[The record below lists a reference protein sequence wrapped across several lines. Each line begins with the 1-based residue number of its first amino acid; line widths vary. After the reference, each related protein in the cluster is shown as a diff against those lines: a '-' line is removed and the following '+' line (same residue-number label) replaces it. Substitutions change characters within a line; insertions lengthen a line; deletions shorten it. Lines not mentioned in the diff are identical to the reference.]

1 MGKFA
6 LIVLSINPYRLTIA
20 RFLLVLYVL
29 TLVNGVVF
37 RHAHRLADGT
47 IVSHAHPYV
56 PVGDDPYQPNNHT
69 QQEIIWLDALSHIL
83 YADWQPTLFVLLL
96 PMVVGSFNLPPLF
109 QESVFSPAA
118 HVVFQHRGPPALWF

>member
-1 MGKFA
+1 M
-6 LIVLSINPYRLTIA
+6 LSNPPYRLLVA

-47 IVSHAHPYV
+47 IVSHAHPYI
-56 PVGDDPYQPNNHT
+56 PVGDDPYQPNQHT

-83 YADWQPTLFVLLL
+83 YADWQPSMFVLLL
-96 PMVVGSFNLPPLF
+96 PLVIGLLASPPLYRVA
-109 QESVFSPAA
+109 VFRPAA
-118 HVVFQHRGPPALWF
+118 RVVFRHRGPPVL